1 MMKNLRMALNLRE
14 IVVMASISVAFGV
27 LYLGWIFFGQF
38 IKGLFGPIG
47 WGLISG
53 FWIMAPI
60 VCAYII
66 RKPGVALA
74 AEMIAA
80 VTEILVGS
88 VNAGVVLILGLTQGL
103 GAELALALFLYRSY
117 RLPVLMLSGM
127 LGTIA
132 NFVTIYFLY
141 GYSQYSSIITGL
153 MLVSM
158 LISGALIAGWGS
170 KSLSDALCKTGV
182 LDNFAL
188 GKIYRK
194 HRVEHNALSQD

>member
-1 MMKNLRMALNLRE
+1 MRRDSKALNLRE

-27 LYLGWIFFGQF
+27 LYLAWIFFGQF
-38 IKGLFGPIG
+38 IKGIFGPIG
-47 WGLISG
+47 WGLLAG

-80 VTEILVGS
+80 GTEILVGS
-88 VNAGVVLILGLTQGL
+88 VNAGVVLILGFTQGL
-103 GAELALALFLYRSY
+103 GVELALALFLWRSY
-117 RLPVLMLSGM
+117 RFPALMLSGM
-127 LGTIA
+127 FGMLA

-141 GYSQYSSIITGL
+141 GYSQYAPVITGF
-153 MLVSM
+153 MLVAM
-158 LISGALIAGWGS
+158 LLSGALLAGLGS
-170 KSLSDALCKTGV
+170 KSIADALCRTGV

-188 GKIYRK
+188 GKSYRQRIQNDGLPK
-194 HRVEHNALSQD
+194 N